1 MFTTDQWLTWRQN
14 DTEFHGRGYIAG
26 EPNPDPEGID
36 GIVTINDVPGAREIE
51 IRERTSRRVVAVGFS
66 NADGTYRFDGLNPDI
81 EFDVISRDW
90 SRTYTDVIVPARK
103 PTPY

>member
-1 MFTTDQWLTWRQN
+1 MFTTDQWLPWRQN
-14 DTEFHGRGYIAG
+14 DSAFHGRGYIAG
-26 EPNPDPEGID
+26 EPNPDPDGID

-51 IRERTSRRVVAVGFS
+51 IRERKTRRVVAVGFS
-66 NADGTYRFDGLNPDI
+66 NPDGTYRFDGLNPNI